1 MAARPTAPK
10 SIPQVAT
17 ELWELSIAYAKQE
30 TIDPFRGLT
39 RFLKFGLSGAAVL
52 GLGCFLMLLGL
63 LRFLQTQTDT
73 ALTGNLSWVP
83 YLVVALV
90 AAGLMA
96 LAVWRI
102 VKRKGP
108 GL

>member
-1 MAARPTAPK
+1 M
-10 SIPQVAT
+10 IHV
-17 ELWELSIAYAKQE
+17 EN
-30 TIDPFRGLT
+30 LT
-39 RFLKFGLSGAAVL
+39 RRFDIPGGGEVLAVDGVSFNVGPGEVYGLLGPNGAGKTTTL
-52 GLGCFLMLLGL
+52 RMLLGL